1 MVVKLVT
8 WSKTVGEAA
17 ELVST
22 WTCGGRRL
30 VVACTEGIA
39 RVTEWDDDPENLR
52 GFRLTPGMSVE
63 IRAPQ
68 EVYVRAERGAA
79 HVSVLE
85 EYDNGEPDPVCG
97 AAAAGA

>member
-8 WSKTVGEAA
+8 WSKTVGERA

-22 WTCGGRRL
+22 YTLDRRL
-30 VVACTEGIA
+30 VVACTEGMA
-39 RVTEWDDDPENLR
+39 RITEWDDDPENLR
-52 GFRLTPGMSVE
+52 GFRLLPGMSVE

-68 EVYVRAERGAA
+68 EVYVRAEAGEA

-85 EYDNGEPDPVCG
+85 EYDDGEPDPYAEG
-97 AAAAGA
+97 AARA